1 MCIIKFTVFVFILN
15 IYLPKFYSYQLPM
28 NKNTGFQAQFV
39 FSAWKNEVAHTV
51 ASQHKLKA
59 AGPTLDEI
67 TNRVFEEL
75 LQGKGTENTH
85 ASDHGSIK
93 VQNLKKFSTFFAMHY
108 FAW

>member
-1 MCIIKFTVFVFILN
+1 
-15 IYLPKFYSYQLPM
+15 
-28 NKNTGFQAQFV
+28 V

-75 LQGKGTENTH
+75 LQGKGAENTH
-85 ASDHGSIK
+85 ASDRGSIK
-93 VQNLKKFSTFFAMHY
+93 VQNLKKFSTFFAVH
-108 FAW
+108 

>member
-1 MCIIKFTVFVFILN
+1 V
-15 IYLPKFYSYQLPM
+15 
-28 NKNTGFQAQFV
+28 NKNVGLQAHFV

-75 LQGKGTENTH
+75 LQGKSTENTH
-85 ASDHGSIK
+85 TASDHGSIK
-93 VQNLKKFSTFFAMHY
+93 VQNLKKFSAFLSICY
-108 FAW
+108 LAWTNEKCKQHFGWKPQGKYY

>member
-1 MCIIKFTVFVFILN
+1 
-15 IYLPKFYSYQLPM
+15 M
-28 NKNTGFQAQFV
+28 NKNTVFQAQFM
-39 FSAWKNEVAHTV
+39 FSAWKNEVAQSV

-75 LQGKGTENTH
+75 LQGKGTENTR

-93 VQNLKKFSTFFAMHY
+93 VQNLKNFSTFCAMSY
-108 FAW
+108 FAWANEKCKQHFSWKPQGKYH

>member
-1 MCIIKFTVFVFILN
+1 L
-15 IYLPKFYSYQLPM
+15 

-39 FSAWKNEVAHTV
+39 FSAWKNEVAHSV

-75 LQGKGTENTH
+75 LQGKGTENSH

-93 VQNLKKFSTFFAMHY
+93 VQNLKKFSTFFAMHH
-108 FAW
+108 FAWVNEKCKQHFCWKPQDKYH

>member
-1 MCIIKFTVFVFILN
+1 MHCVCFLSKQIFAKIL
-15 IYLPKFYSYQLPM
+15 LVLFALAR
-28 NKNTGFQAQFV
+28 NTGSQSQFV
-39 FSAWKNEVAHTV
+39 VSAWKNEVAHTV

-75 LQGKGTENTH
+75 LQGKGAENSH

-93 VQNLKKFSTFFAMHY
+93 VQNLNKFSTFFAMH
-108 FAW
+108 

>member
-1 MCIIKFTVFVFILN
+1 
-15 IYLPKFYSYQLPM
+15 LPI
-28 NKNTGFQAQFV
+28 NKNTGSQAQFV

-75 LQGKGTENTH
+75 LQGKGAENTH
-85 ASDHGSIK
+85 TSDHGSIK
-93 VQNLKKFSTFFAMHY
+93 VQNLKFSTFFAVRY
-108 FAW
+108 FAWVNEKYKQHFSWKPQGKYY

>member
-1 MCIIKFTVFVFILN
+1 
-15 IYLPKFYSYQLPM
+15 M
-28 NKNTGFQAQFV
+28 NKSAGLQARFV
-39 FSAWKNEVAHTV
+39 FSAWKNEVAHSV

-93 VQNLKKFSTFFAMHY
+93 VQNLKKFSVFFAMFY
-108 FAW
+108 FAWVNEKCKQHFSWKPQGKYH

>member
-1 MCIIKFTVFVFILN
+1 M
-15 IYLPKFYSYQLPM
+15 
-28 NKNTGFQAQFV
+28 
-39 FSAWKNEVAHTV
+39 

-75 LQGKGTENTH
+75 LQGKGTENSH

-93 VQNLKKFSTFFAMHY
+93 VQNLKKFSTFFAMHH
-108 FAW
+108 FAWVNEKCKQHFCWKPQDKYH